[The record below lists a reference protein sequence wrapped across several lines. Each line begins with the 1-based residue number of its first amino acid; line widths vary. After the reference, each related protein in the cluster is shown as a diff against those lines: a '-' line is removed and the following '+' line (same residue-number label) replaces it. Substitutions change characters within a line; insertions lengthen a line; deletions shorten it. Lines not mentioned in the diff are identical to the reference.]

1 MAMLLDELSMVPPD
15 VYHAGAFRFAM
26 TRQEHWRLEIV
37 RYLEQWFGK
46 VPIGVQLADFLQLR
60 PTACLSLCEWQDAQ
74 RATDAAV
81 VPESDNG
88 VEEAAAERTSNAS
101 ELGRLAFKSSLQ
113 RVVHFTGSGRFS
125 QCASGQQ
132 LVKILLS
139 MREGR
144 PLEDGLWEA
153 LEARSIG
160 GEQLLENQM
169 LQTRLLN
176 FGVGTRP
183 TELTKEQ
190 SLTALQVANMNKTQ
204 YLVGICP
211 LFEGM
216 AARISCILDMPM
228 LSRELPVFVRS
239 IKLRPKEPAILPGS
253 GCAVLRYQP
262 LAVLVEVDD
271 PEYRSI
277 QLPDGSAPPGHV
289 WLRAVTSDLGWD
301 LSVGGKQAVQVVRK

>member
-1 MAMLLDELSMVPPD
+1 MHKGSGLDRRALRTAKSKGDPIEKKIEGAMAMLLDELSMVPPD

-176 FGVGTRP
+176 FGVGTSGSIAASP
-183 TELTKEQ
+183 GCLGSSTTIHH
-190 SLTALQVANMNKTQ
+190 VVFGANH
-204 YLVGICP
+204 
-211 LFEGM
+211 
-216 AARISCILDMPM
+216 R
-228 LSRELPVFVRS
+228 SRERT
-239 IKLRPKEPAILPGS
+239 
-253 GCAVLRYQP
+253 
-262 LAVLVEVDD
+262 D
-271 PEYRSI
+271 
-277 QLPDGSAPPGHV
+277 
-289 WLRAVTSDLGWD
+289 
-301 LSVGGKQAVQVVRK
+301 